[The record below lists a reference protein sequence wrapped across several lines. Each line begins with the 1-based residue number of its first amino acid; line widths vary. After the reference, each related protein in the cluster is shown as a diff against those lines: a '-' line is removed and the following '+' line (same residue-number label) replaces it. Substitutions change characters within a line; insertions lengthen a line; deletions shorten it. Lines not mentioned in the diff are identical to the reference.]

1 MLLEDEDFRGAI
13 FYAVEKKVFKV
24 TEISVS
30 LKKPFKNCLKKH
42 FSVTTRLQLKK
53 KIKNK

>member
-24 TEISVS
+24 TEISES
-30 LKKPFKNCLKKH
+30 LKKPLKNCLKKH

-53 KIKNK
+53 